1 MYNASTYY
9 SMNSEKTATIDATL
23 SPSRKTNKGKKYK
36 AVPTP
41 KQRETARLVIE
52 TAKGKT
58 KFKSNAELVAQ
69 AGYGIGIQTSPH
81 RVLNSDGV
89 KIALEDYGFHPDTA
103 KNVVHS
109 ILTSKKAKDADRL
122 KASDMVFKVHG
133 TYAEQR
139 SVNVNVEIDANNP
152 RLLEL
157 AERLRGTV

>member
-1 MYNASTYY
+1 
-9 SMNSEKTATIDATL
+9 MNPHEETATQTK
-23 SPSRKTNKGKKYK
+23 PRRKYK

-41 KQRETARLVIE
+41 LQRETARLVVE

-58 KFKSNAELVAQ
+58 KFKSNAELVAK

-89 KIALEDYGFHPDTA
+89 KIALSELGFNPEGA
-103 KNVVHS
+103 KKVVESIMYNV
-109 ILTSKKAKDADRL
+109 KAKDADRL

-139 SVNVNVEIDANNP
+139 NVNVNIEVDASNP

-157 AERLRGTV
+157 ADRLRNSV